1 MAFSR
6 EIYDESAYKHKLY
19 ESVSSGKYQLSPYST
34 YREDTCFQNPPEI
47 HNKARAVYKNYDPN
61 SDLVDAESDLYNLV
75 RKSSKDPRTKY
86 PYTKKTY
93 KSLPE
98 LSECSRSDLSRSY
111 PLLEAPSFKRSQSI
125 HVPRFDSL
133 CLNPQ
138 QLNRIHSNFYIGA
151 HTRLWNRDHYVPR
164 IPKPIGPTGLPK
176 AKPQKPTMSCRC
188 SVDPTADGDSMK
200 LNKVFCR

>member
-6 EIYDESAYKHKLY
+6 LIYDENSYKHKLY
-19 ESVSSGKYQLSPYST
+19 ESTSSGKYQILPEST
-34 YREDTCFQNPPEI
+34 YRGKDTCFQNPPEI
-47 HNKARAVYKNYDPN
+47 RSKGFAVFPAHESN
-61 SDLVDAESDLYNLV
+61 DLIDAESDLHNLI
-75 RKSSKDPRTKY
+75 RKASKDPRTEY

-93 KSLPE
+93 SRIPTM
-98 LSECSRSDLSRSY
+98 SECSKDDLSRSY

-125 HVPRFDSL
+125 DVPRFQSL

-151 HTRLWNRDHYVPR
+151 QTRLYNRDHYVPR
-164 IPKPIGPTGLPK
+164 IPKPLGATGLPEE
-176 AKPQKPTMSCRC
+176 KPGKPTMSCRC
-188 SVDPTADGDSMK
+188 TLDTDKDTGSRR